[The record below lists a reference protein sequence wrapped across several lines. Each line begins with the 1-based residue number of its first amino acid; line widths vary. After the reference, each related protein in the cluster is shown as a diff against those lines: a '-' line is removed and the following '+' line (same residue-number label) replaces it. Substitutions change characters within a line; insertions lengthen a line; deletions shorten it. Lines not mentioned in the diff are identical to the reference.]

1 MPTPIPGAYTNSAQ
15 QSAYADNFTQI
26 VQSNPGISQADAHK
40 QAKLQTQD
48 QFKLEQGQNLGFD
61 KKYEVVGDPDVPSG
75 ILRYPY
81 EALTETT
88 DYLRIIIKERKNT
101 GIIEGNNADK
111 ATGFKGN
118 LGGSKAI
125 NGNKIAVNN
134 PTMLKNGGVILLPIP
149 SNVTDSNSV
158 SYNGGSMNSITAAT
172 LSGSL
177 QAMQGGIS
185 SLNPRQTKAIF
196 EGAVDRAGLG
206 LGSAKRLIQ
215 QQLAVSAAGIFGS
228 NVSLDQLLAR
238 SEGRIFNP
246 NMELLFD
253 GVKLRS
259 FNFQFKMTPRDANEA
274 KQVKF
279 IIKSL
284 KRNMAPKAVDQGNL
298 FLKTPNVFELSYMQ
312 GNNQHPFLNRFKVCA
327 LTDMKVNYTAENVYA
342 VYDDS
347 TPISMILDLSF
358 QELIPIYEEDY
369 TETGAGVGY

>member
-26 VQSNPGISQADAHK
+26 VQSNPGISQADAHA

-48 QFKLEQGQNLGFD
+48 QFKLEQGQNLGFE

-101 GIIEGNNADK
+101 GIIEGINADK

-118 LGGSKAI
+118 LGGSAAI

-185 SLNPRQTKAIF
+185 SLNPRETKAIF
-196 EGAVDRAGLG
+196 EGAVGRAGLG

-284 KRNMAPKAVDQGNL
+284 KRNMAPKTVDQGNL

-358 QELIPIYEEDY
+358 QELVPVYAEDY
-369 TETGAGVGY
+369 SNTPKGVGY